1 MSEER
6 NNDHTGPFT
15 RASRLLRKKKLT
27 ADEANELTE
36 IFENMA
42 SANLIA
48 QFGAKLDTVNATM
61 STQLDAVNA
70 TMKAQLDAVNATMNT
85 QLDAVNA
92 TMKAQLDAVN
102 TKYNVLIWVIGFATI
117 ILSAVIVLT

>member
-1 MSEER
+1 M
-6 NNDHTGPFT
+6 
-15 RASRLLRKKKLT
+15 LLRRKKLA

-36 IFENMA
+36 IIENMA

-48 QFGAKLDTVNATM
+48 QLGAK
-61 STQLDAVNA
+61 
-70 TMKAQLDAVNATMNT
+70 LDAVNATMN
-85 QLDAVNA
+85 
-92 TMKAQLDAVN
+92 AQLDAVN

>member
-1 MSEER
+1 MSEEI

-61 STQLDAVNA
+61 
-70 TMKAQLDAVNATMNT
+70 KAQLDTVNATMNT
-85 QLDAVNA
+85 VNA

-117 ILSAVIVLT
+117 ILSAVIALT

>member
-1 MSEER
+1 MSEEI

-48 QFGAKLDTVNATM
+48 QIGAKLDTVNATM
-61 STQLDAVNA
+61 
-70 TMKAQLDAVNATMNT
+70 NT
-85 QLDAVNA
+85 VNA

-117 ILSAVIVLT
+117 ILSAVIALT

>member
-1 MSEER
+1 MPEGI
-6 NNDHTGPFT
+6 NNDHQGPFT
-15 RASRLLRKKKLT
+15 HASMLLRRKKLT

-36 IFENMA
+36 IIENMA

-48 QFGAKLDTVNATM
+48 QFGAKLD
-61 STQLDAVNA
+61 
-70 TMKAQLDAVNATMNT
+70 AVNATMN
-85 QLDAVNA
+85 
-92 TMKAQLDAVN
+92 AQLDAVN